1 MQPEISV
8 CLAVYNEAEVIRRVL
23 GEWWQHL
30 RRKGKA
36 FEIIVIDNHST
47 DRTPEVAKEFIRR
60 HKAVRLVRNP
70 RNLGYS
76 GSCRVAAKAARGRL
90 VLFTDGD
97 GQYVPSDADL
107 FLLALEKGADLVL
120 GHRVKR
126 ADPFLRK
133 ITSWVFQVSYRILS
147 GHRVIDPNCGFR
159 AWRRGARIFFL
170 LNDGLP
176 FSNPQLI
183 CAAAQAG
190 QTTAEVPILHQVRT
204 GGQSFY
210 HLANLPRIYL
220 RFLAFILPWRTR
232 RICEVLG
239 LTKRKSYR

>member
-1 MQPEISV
+1 MRPEISI
-8 CLAVYNEAEVIRRVL
+8 CLAAYNEEDSIHCVL
-23 GEWWQHL
+23 GEWWRHF
-30 RRKGKA
+30 RKVGKT
-36 FEIIVIDNHST
+36 FELLVIDNRSV
-47 DRTPEVAKEFIRR
+47 DRTPQIVEEFARG
-60 HKAVRLVRNP
+60 HEEARLVRNP

-76 GSCRVAAKAARGRL
+76 GSCRVAAREAAGRL

-97 GQYVPSDADL
+97 GQYLPADADL

-133 ITSWVFQVSYRILS
+133 ITSRIFQISYRLLS

-170 LNDGLP
+170 LDDGLP

-183 CAAAQAG
+183 CAAAEMA
-190 QTTAEVPILHQVRT
+190 QTAAEVPILHRVRT

-220 RFLAFILPWRTR
+220 RFLGFILPWRLR
-232 RICEVLG
+232 RIFGVSC
-239 LTKRKSYR
+239 RKKGRSHH